1 MTATSLDS
9 GVLIRPTRAEAWS
22 LAEAQNAALVREL
35 RALNP
40 EDWNAPT
47 DCERWR
53 VKDIAAHLLGWAE
66 FFTSASE
73 FRHQLRALVPG
84 RKQLPTATDV
94 QNELQ
99 VNDRRDLS
107 PRELLSGLENT
118 LPRFLSFRTR
128 ATRMAGIVP
137 FYAGIIGPATVGF
150 LMATVFTRD
159 VFMHRI
165 DIARAT
171 GRELAVGEWERRLV
185 ADVVR
190 DWGRRSKADA
200 RLVLTGDAGGDFVLG
215 SGSRARISG
224 DPLEFCRNLTGRA
237 DPGVVTVT
245 GDTDAATSWLTTK
258 VVF

>member
-1 MTATSLDS
+1 MSATSLDS
-9 GVLIRPTRAEAWS
+9 GVLKRPTRAEAWS
-22 LAEAQNAALVREL
+22 LAEAQNDALVAEL

-53 VKDIAAHLLGWAE
+53 VKDIVAHLLGWAE

-73 FRHQLRALVPG
+73 FRLQLRALVPG
-84 RKQLPTATDV
+84 KRELPTATDV

-107 PRELLSGLENT
+107 PQELLAGLEKA
-118 LPRFLSFRTR
+118 LPRFLTFRTR

-137 FYAGIIGPATVGF
+137 FYAGILGPATVGL

-171 GRELAVGEWERRLV
+171 GRELAVGESERRLV

-200 RLVLTGDAGGDFVLG
+200 RLLLTGDAGGDYVLG

-224 DPLEFCRNLTGRA
+224 DPLEFCRIMSGRA
-237 DPGVVTVT
+237 EPEVMTVS
-245 GDTDAATSWLTTK
+245 GDREAAASWLGKK